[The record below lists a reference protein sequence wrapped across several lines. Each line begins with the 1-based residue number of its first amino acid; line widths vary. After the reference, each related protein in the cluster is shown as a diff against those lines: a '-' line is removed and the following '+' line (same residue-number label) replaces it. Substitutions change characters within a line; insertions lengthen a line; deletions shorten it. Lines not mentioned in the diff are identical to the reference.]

1 MSEEGVTEARFS
13 LKTVALRVFHL
24 PLSWYYS
31 LNQVTHTLSKYCH
44 FCYTFKNLIAMLYSL
59 F

>member
-1 MSEEGVTEARFS
+1 MSEEAVTEARFS

-31 LNQVTHTLSKYCH
+31 LNQVIYTLSQYCQ
-44 FCYTFKNLIAMLYSL
+44 F
-59 F
+59 